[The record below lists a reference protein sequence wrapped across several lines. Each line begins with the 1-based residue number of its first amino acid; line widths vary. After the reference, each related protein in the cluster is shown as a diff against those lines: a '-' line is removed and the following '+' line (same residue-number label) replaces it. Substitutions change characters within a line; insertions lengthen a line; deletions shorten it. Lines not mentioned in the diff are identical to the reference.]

1 MNERKEEKKSNR
13 KLLAIIAL
21 FGVAFIAL
29 DSALALAAYFT
40 VSYDALNI
48 NTTTEAIGSTYFS
61 GGTGTESDPYI
72 LKSATH
78 LRNLQKLNS
87 LGLFSSSTNFRVD
100 TDSWNNN
107 TITWDGDPL
116 LPIGSDDQP
125 FEGTFDGNGKTITNL
140 VVDGFN
146 TWDIGMFG
154 YVAITGTIKNFF
166 LDHPTIV
173 VGTNTDGGNADST
186 NPLNGLK
193 TAAQNLATPV
203 ARGSSSGLTWTNGT
217 SSSTITGLNT
227 SVSATI
233 NNQATTFAIDWSSS
247 NTALLSYDTTAGA
260 WITHATS
267 SSTSPTKDIYTA
279 MLTGRVYATVNGR
292 LAPYTLERYEVSI
305 LGNGLISDGTVSI
318 TSGGTKMIQGMFKTI
333 WPLDE
338 NNSST
343 DFHSIHV
350 GFFCGHLDGNATYL
364 GLVGGNSESTSQNG
378 TIVVSGRIAQS
389 STTLVGRCRGD
400 DIRDG
405 TGSNQFG
412 HTYDFTKAPTSSW
425 TSYSAASNNNY
436 SSVSD
441 FTYQMNDM
449 RTLSGKYGSGT
460 STDVYKY
467 MRIYPGARHMT
478 YLENTYPGVFNIT
491 GVHALRMNA
500 GLCGAA
506 YTTPTYNRYLDGNN
520 DPYYYIGTTY
530 YDVPTGYQCN
540 FNVINRY
547 AVSNG
552 FWVYCKGDEA
562 DLVNTITGRNQFTIN
577 FRIVYIANG
586 SYGNAWQILYNA
598 MNYQISTTQ
607 TLYSESSYTNKT
619 ITYTDS
625 YMQNCLWYDLHKPY
639 TYSSGT
645 AYSRLM
651 DGNNYVS
658 LYDPVAIIPDG
669 QIHEANVTVTISRTA
684 SDFWSAYFDTQE
696 SDSTWYPCLAI
707 GIGDN
712 SQVNNMAVDSVQQRN
727 TNYSLWKGETGY
739 GSAKQRGPNDN
750 NDHFYNSYFNV
761 NGSVNVDILSFQ
773 SVFTNAYGNVANNMK
788 NVDYIYTKSD
798 CTFDSNTKTFTS
810 WNASSGVKLAFNV
823 TAQLTGS
830 NATFY
835 YYRETGSTG
844 ADAKVHALYT
854 NSSYLP
860 SNADGYTAAT
870 IGAA

>member
-78 LRNLQKLNS
+78 IRNLQKLNS

-100 TDSWNNN
+100 TDSWSNN

-140 VVDGFN
+140 VVDGYN

-154 YVAITGTIKNFF
+154 YVAITGTVKNFF

-173 VGTNTDGGNADST
+173 VGANSDGGNADST

-193 TAAQNLATPV
+193 SAAQALATP
-203 ARGSSSGLTWTNGT
+203 AAKGSTTGLSWTNGT
-217 SSSTITGLNT
+217 ASSTLTGLNKT
-227 SVSATI
+227 ISATI
-233 NNQATTFAIDWSSS
+233 NNQATTFTIDWTSSDS
-247 NTALLSYDTTAGA
+247 ALLSYDTTAGA
-260 WITHATS
+260 WVTHATS
-267 SSTSPTKDIYTA
+267 SSTSPAKDIYTA
-279 MLTGRVYATVNGR
+279 MLTGRVYATINGR
-292 LAPYTLERYEVSI
+292 LAPYTLERYEISV

-318 TSGGTKMIQGMFKTI
+318 TSSGTKMIQGIFKTI

-343 DFHSIHV
+343 DFHSINV

-364 GLVGGNSESTSQNG
+364 GLIGGNNASTTQNG
-378 TIVVSGRIAQS
+378 TIVVSGRVAQS

-412 HTYDFTKAPTSSW
+412 HTYDFTKASNSSW
-425 TSYSAASNNNY
+425 TSYAAASNNDY
-436 SSVSD
+436 AYDEDFSD
-441 FTYQMNDM
+441 QMYNM
-449 RTLSGKYGSGT
+449 RSLSRCYGSGT
-460 STDVYKY
+460 GTDVYKY
-467 MRIYPGARHMT
+467 MRIYPGAQYMSN
-478 YLENTYPGVFNIT
+478 LENTYPGVFDIT

-500 GLCGAA
+500 GLSGASH
-506 YTTPTYNRYLDGNN
+506 TTPTYYRYTNSYG
-520 DPYYYIGTTY
+520 PYYFISNENY
-530 YDVPTGYQCN
+530 YVPTGYDCN
-540 FNVINRY
+540 LNVINKY

-552 FWVYCKGDEA
+552 FWVYCKGNNA
-562 DLVNTITGRNQFTIN
+562 DLVNTITGRNEFTIN
-577 FRIVYIANG
+577 FRIVYVANG
-586 SYGNAWQILYNA
+586 SSGNAWQILYNA
-598 MNYQISTTQ
+598 MNYQINTTQ
-607 TLYSESSYTNKT
+607 TLYYRTGRYNVSL
-619 ITYTDS
+619 TYTDS
-625 YMQNCLWYDLHKPY
+625 YLQNCLWYDLHKPY

-645 AYSRLM
+645 TYTRLM
-651 DGNNYVS
+651 DGSNYVS
-658 LYDPVAIIPDG
+658 LYDPVPIYTDG
-669 QIHEANVTVTISRTA
+669 QIHEANVTVKISRTA